1 MTAIYII
8 LIIIVFLIFIFTS
21 PIYVTVLYEDELLL
35 KLRFLCFSF
44 KFKSNKGSEKN
55 NKDDSS
61 DELNKKEKKV
71 SKPKKED
78 KKSFL
83 DIIKENG
90 IFSSTKIFKELMV
103 IILKRVKKFIT
114 HIKANLVDINYV
126 IVGEDAS
133 DTAIKYGTISSIAYY
148 LQSLF
153 YTNKILKKSKVNII
167 PGFNYQ
173 ESCLEL
179 RFKASVRIFRIIS
192 LAFAVMCDIMKCMF
206 KLKYQKNK

>member
-8 LIIIVFLIFIFTS
+8 LIIIVLLVFVFIS
-21 PIYVTVLYEDELLL
+21 PIYVTILYEDELLL

-44 KFKSNKGSEKN
+44 KFKSNKGGEN
-55 NKDDSS
+55 DSN
-61 DELNKKEKKV
+61 EPNKKEKRI
-71 SKPKKED
+71 SNSKKEN

-83 DIIKENG
+83 DIIKDNG
-90 IFSSTKIFKELMV
+90 IFSSTKVFKELMV

-126 IVGEDAS
+126 IVGDDAS

-179 RFKASVRIFRIIS
+179 RFKASVRMFRVVS
-192 LAFAVMCDIMKCMF
+192 LSFSVMCDVMKCMLR
-206 KLKYQKNK
+206 LKYQKNK

>member
-8 LIIIVFLIFIFTS
+8 LIIIVFLVFVFIS

-44 KFKSNKGSEKN
+44 KFNSNKGSEEN
-55 NKDDSS
+55 SKDDS
-61 DELNKKEKKV
+61 DKPNKKEKKI
-71 SKPKKED
+71 SKPKKES
-78 KKSFL
+78 KKSLL
-83 DIIKENG
+83 DTIKENG
-90 IFSSTKIFKELMV
+90 IFNSTKIFKELMV
-103 IILKRVKKFIT
+103 IILKRVKKFMT

-133 DTAIKYGTISSIAYY
+133 DTAIKYGVISSIAYY

>member
-8 LIIIVFLIFIFTS
+8 LIIIVFLVFVFIS

-44 KFKSNKGSEKN
+44 KFNSNKGSEEN
-55 NKDDSS
+55 SKDDS
-61 DELNKKEKKV
+61 DKPNKKEKKI
-71 SKPKKED
+71 SKPKKES
-78 KKSFL
+78 KKSLL
-83 DIIKENG
+83 DTIKENG
-90 IFSSTKIFKELMV
+90 IFNSTKIFKELMV
-103 IILKRVKKFIT
+103 IILKRVKKFMT

-133 DTAIKYGTISSIAYY
+133 DTAIKYGVISSIAYY

-173 ESCLEL
+173 DSCLEL
-179 RFKASVRIFRIIS
+179 RFKANVRMFRVVS

-206 KLKYQKNK
+206 KLKYQNNK

>member
-8 LIIIVFLIFIFTS
+8 LIIIAFLVFVFIS

-44 KFKSNKGSEKN
+44 KFNSNNGNERGNQNGSN
-55 NKDDSS
+55 D
-61 DELNKKEKKV
+61 LNKKEKKI
-71 SKPKKED
+71 SNSKKES

-83 DIIKENG
+83 DTIKENG

-153 YTNKILKKSKVNII
+153 YTNRVLKKSKVNII

-179 RFKASVRIFRIIS
+179 RFKANVRMFRVVS

>member
-8 LIIIVFLIFIFTS
+8 LIIIVFLVFIFIS

-44 KFKSNKGSEKN
+44 KFNSNKGSEEN
-55 NKDDSS
+55 SKDDS
-61 DELNKKEKKV
+61 DKPNKKEKKI
-71 SKPKKED
+71 SRPKKEN
-78 KKSFL
+78 KKSLL
-83 DIIKENG
+83 DTIKENG

-133 DTAIKYGTISSIAYY
+133 DTAIKYGVISSIAYY

-173 ESCLEL
+173 DSCLEL
-179 RFKASVRIFRIIS
+179 RFKANVRMFRVVS
-192 LAFAVMCDIMKCMF
+192 LAFAVICDIMKYMF

>member
-8 LIIIVFLIFIFTS
+8 LIIIVFLVFVFIS

-44 KFKSNKGSEKN
+44 KFNSNKGSEEN
-55 NKDDSS
+55 SKDDS
-61 DELNKKEKKV
+61 DKPNKKEKKI
-71 SKPKKED
+71 SKPKKES
-78 KKSFL
+78 KKSLL
-83 DIIKENG
+83 DTIKENG
-90 IFSSTKIFKELMV
+90 IFNSTKIFKELMV
-103 IILKRVKKFIT
+103 IILKRVKKFMT

-133 DTAIKYGTISSIAYY
+133 DTAIKYGVISSIAYY

-173 ESCLEL
+173 DSCLEL
-179 RFKASVRIFRIIS
+179 RFKANVRMFRVVS